1 MKTHTLQTALLALTL
16 AAPLVAPAF
25 AHADEA
31 PFPEF
36 RLTLRGGLNVVED
49 DSWQAVGDGRLM
61 GGGELGFDAI
71 LGDRLFVGASYGG
84 RSMSGETYG
93 LVDSTLGGSTLR
105 AGAGWRWR
113 PDPIFQLYGRAGL
126 GCAWWTLDYDPRS
139 TGETISASATR
150 PGFYAGVGMDLWFMG
165 PGDAPVTT
173 RADRFAFGA
182 NLEITYDRFLP
193 AEFKHDGR
201 SLGTIDPSGPGFLFG
216 GVLQF

>member
-1 MKTHTLQTALLALTL
+1 MKTHALQKALLALALT
-16 AAPLVAPAF
+16 APAI
-25 AHADEA
+25 AHADDA
-31 PFPEF
+31 PFPEL
-36 RLTLRGGLNVVED
+36 RLTLRGGMNVVED
-49 DSWQAVGDGRLM
+49 ESWQAVGDGRLM

-105 AGAGWRWR
+105 GGAGWRWR
-113 PDPIFQLYGRAGL
+113 PASMVQVYGRAGL
-126 GCAWWTLDYDPRS
+126 GCWWWSLDYDPRS
-139 TGETISASATR
+139 TGDTLSAEAVR
-150 PGFYAGVGMDLWFMG
+150 PGFYAGVGVDLWFMG

-216 GVLQF
+216 GVVQF